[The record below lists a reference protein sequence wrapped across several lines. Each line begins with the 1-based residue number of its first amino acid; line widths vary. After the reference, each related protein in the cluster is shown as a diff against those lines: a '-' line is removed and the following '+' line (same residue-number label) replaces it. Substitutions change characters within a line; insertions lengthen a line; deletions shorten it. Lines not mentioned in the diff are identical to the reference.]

1 MCNTNIKPED
11 LDNWEQFLRVIEEN
25 NKETQSYKENK
36 NAIWRTSD
44 ILYRGQSNSK
54 WPLKSTLERRKS
66 EIKVG
71 DYFNLMLKVYANL
84 PLKEQQKWPNLKNQ
98 IESLSI
104 ESIYL
109 FSTVEANSVQII
121 SFMIFLRHHGFPS
134 PLLDWTRN
142 PLIAAFF
149 AFNDTPSDVQSVTI
163 YSFREHTGY
172 TSDFRNS
179 SEPIAREIGPDIDA
193 KTSRPKNQ
201 ESHYTLCAKQSYG
214 KNFNDAEF
222 ASLEYDIN
230 APGFYIDRDGNDK
243 DVSQARNIVRKYI
256 IPISERNKAFNTF
269 TQENINMCYLFGK
282 TTDNKLT
289 DLWNQ
294 LTVNK

>member
-1 MCNTNIKPED
+1 MCNSNIKPEN
-11 LDNWEQFLRVIEEN
+11 LDNWEQFLNIIEHN
-25 NKETQSYKENK
+25 KKETQSYRDNK
-36 NAIWRTSD
+36 NAIWHTSD
-44 ILYRGQSNSK
+44 ILYRGQANSE
-54 WPLKSTLERRKS
+54 WQLESTLERRKS
-66 EIKVG
+66 ETKVG
-71 DYFNLMLKVYANL
+71 DYLDLMLKVYANL
-84 PLKEQQKWPNLKNQ
+84 PLKEQKKWPDLKNQ
-98 IESLSI
+98 IDSLSV

-109 FSTVEANSVQII
+109 FPTVDANSVQII

-149 AFNDTPSDVQSVTI
+149 AFNDTRSDVQSVII

-172 TSDFRNS
+172 TSDFRKS
-179 SEPIAREIGPDIDA
+179 SEPVAIEIGPDIDA
-193 KTSRPKNQ
+193 KTSRHKKQ
-201 ESHYTLCAKQSYG
+201 ESHYTLCVKQNYN
-214 KNFNDAEF
+214 KNFKDAEL

-230 APGFYIDRDGNDK
+230 TSGFYIDSDGNDK
-243 DVSQARNIVRKYI
+243 DVGPARNIVHKYI

-269 TQENINMCYLFGK
+269 TQENINICCLFGK

-289 DLWNQ
+289 DLWNC